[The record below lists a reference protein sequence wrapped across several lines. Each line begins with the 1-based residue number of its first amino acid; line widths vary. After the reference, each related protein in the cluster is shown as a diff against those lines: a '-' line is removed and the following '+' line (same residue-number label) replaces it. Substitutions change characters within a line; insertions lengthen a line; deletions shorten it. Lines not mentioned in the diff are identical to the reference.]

1 MAKPIVVSL
10 DGIESSFDHVK
21 LDRKRLYG
29 ERRRVP
35 LDLSGEPCLKS
46 ALTSDGLY
54 LLQSGMTAQGYFDEG
69 GRWLQKAQLV
79 GIGLDGQAL
88 EIAPSTLGTAQPLE
102 LVAPDVLLQ
111 YVAESV
117 YTLGALVLDAA
128 LQERLT
134 KGDIFRFSFNYSA
147 DYKQETAFLLQNA
160 EGVFCLIA
168 TPISTTWSEPGKLSE
183 LADAEES
190 SDDLDF
196 EMF

>member
-88 EIAPSTLGTAQPLE
+88 EIAPSTLGTAQTLE
-102 LVAPDVLLQ
+102 LVAPDILLQ

-134 KGDIFRFSFNYSA
+134 NGEIFRFGFNYSA

-160 EGVFCLIA
+160 EGFFCLVA
-168 TPISTTWSEPGKLSE
+168 TPISTTWSEPGKLAE
-183 LADAEES
+183 LADTEES